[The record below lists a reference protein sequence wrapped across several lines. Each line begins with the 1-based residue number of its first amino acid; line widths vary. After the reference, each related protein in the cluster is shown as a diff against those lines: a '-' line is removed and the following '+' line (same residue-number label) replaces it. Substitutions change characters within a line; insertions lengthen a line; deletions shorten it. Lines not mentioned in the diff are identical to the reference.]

1 MEEND
6 FEKFETVG
14 DLIDFLESEY
24 GRDASLSAEYV
35 HIVGSQLD
43 GYKVRPILKKCFS
56 RNSDGRVILNAML
69 YK

>member
-1 MEEND
+1 MEENE
-6 FEKFETVG
+6 FENFETVG

-35 HIVGSQLD
+35 HVIGSQLV

-56 RNSDGRVILNAML
+56 RSSDGSVMLKAML
-69 YK
+69 Y

>member
-1 MEEND
+1 MEENE
-6 FEKFETVG
+6 FENFETVG

-35 HIVGSQLD
+35 HVIGSQLV

-56 RNSDGRVILNAML
+56 RSSDGSVMLNAML
-69 YK
+69 Y

>member
-1 MEEND
+1 MVDKD

-24 GRDASLSAEYV
+24 GRDASLTVEYV
-35 HIVGSQLD
+35 HIIGSQLV

-56 RNSDGRVILNAML
+56 RSSDGSVMLKAML
-69 YK
+69 Y

>member
-35 HIVGSQLD
+35 HIVGSQLV
-43 GYKVRPILKKCFS
+43 GYKVRPILKKCFT
-56 RNSDGRVILNAML
+56 RRSDGSVMLKAML
-69 YK
+69 Y

>member
-14 DLIDFLESEY
+14 ELIDFLESEY

-35 HIVGSQLD
+35 HVIGSQLV

-56 RNSDGRVILNAML
+56 RSSDGSVMLKAML
-69 YK
+69 Y

>member
-1 MEEND
+1 MEEKD

-35 HIVGSQLD
+35 HVIGSQLV
-43 GYKVRPILKKCFS
+43 GYKVRPILKKCFTL
-56 RNSDGRVILNAML
+56 RSDGSVMLNAML
-69 YK
+69 Y

>member
-1 MEEND
+1 MEEKE

-14 DLIDFLESEY
+14 DLIDFLEFEY

-35 HIVGSQLD
+35 HVIGSQLV

-56 RNSDGRVILNAML
+56 RSSDGSVMLKAML
-69 YK
+69 Y

>member
-1 MEEND
+1 MKENE

-14 DLIDFLESEY
+14 DLIDFLVSEY

-35 HIVGSQLD
+35 HVIGSQLV

-56 RNSDGRVILNAML
+56 RSSDGSVMLNAML
-69 YK
+69 Y

>member
-35 HIVGSQLD
+35 NVIGSQLV
-43 GYKVRPILKKCFS
+43 GYKVRPILKKCFTRS
-56 RNSDGRVILNAML
+56 SDGSVMLNAML
-69 YK
+69 Y

>member
-1 MEEND
+1 MEEKD

-35 HIVGSQLD
+35 HVIGSQLV

-56 RNSDGRVILNAML
+56 RSSDGRVMLKAML
-69 YK
+69 Y